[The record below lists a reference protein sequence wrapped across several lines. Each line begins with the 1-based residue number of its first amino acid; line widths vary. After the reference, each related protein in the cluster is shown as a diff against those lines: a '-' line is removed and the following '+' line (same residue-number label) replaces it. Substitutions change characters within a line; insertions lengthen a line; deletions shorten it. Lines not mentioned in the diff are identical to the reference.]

1 MKDMKD
7 MPAVPDLFYRTEW
20 KGWDD
25 FLSTQYPYDWEL
37 IEIIKFNYD
46 GLGSAM
52 ALCDGRMTYIH
63 LVDLNSILFGNQF
76 GNIHYDTVAVDQN
89 RVVLRQS
96 TEAKKSLATA
106 PKAKPKKPKKSSNNV
121 RKRKTKSKA

>member
-25 FLSTQYPYDWEL
+25 FLNTQYPYDWEL

-46 GLGSAM
+46 DLGGAI

-63 LVDLNSILFGNQF
+63 LVDLNNILFGNQY

-96 TEAKKSLATA
+96 IEAKKSLVTA
-106 PKAKPKKPKKSSNNV
+106 PKVKPKKTKKSPKNV
-121 RKRKTKSKA
+121 RKKKIKSKA

>member
-1 MKDMKD
+1 MKD

-25 FLSTQYPYDWEL
+25 FLNTQYPYDWEL
-37 IEIIKFNYD
+37 IEIVKFNYD
-46 GLGSAM
+46 GLGGAM

-63 LVDLNSILFGNQF
+63 LVDLNNILFGNQY

-96 TEAKKSLATA
+96 IEAKKSLVTA
-106 PKAKPKKPKKSSNNV
+106 PKVKPKKTKKSPKNV
-121 RKRKTKSKA
+121 RKRKSKA